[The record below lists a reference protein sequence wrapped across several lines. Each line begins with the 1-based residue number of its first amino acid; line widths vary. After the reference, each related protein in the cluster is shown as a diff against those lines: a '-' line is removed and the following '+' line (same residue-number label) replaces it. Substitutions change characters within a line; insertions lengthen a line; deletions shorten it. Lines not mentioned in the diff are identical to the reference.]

1 MGWQLSLRPRQVAL
15 AIRDHLEKPMAVPRR
30 KNEPAESWPL
40 YEVPREDAASPYTSD
55 SNKIIEDMVAVLS
68 ENRHG
73 STAEA
78 LAFLRQI
85 YPRYPL
91 TLRLA
96 ALVVHSKMSPSEQE
110 QLEAGQLQAAE

>member
-1 MGWQLSLRPRQVAL
+1 MGWQLSLRPRQVAI
-15 AIRDHLEKPMAVPRR
+15 AIRDHLEKPMSVTRR
-30 KNEPAESWPL
+30 KAEPTESWPL
-40 YEVPREDAASPYTSD
+40 YEVPRRDAASPYTSD
-55 SNKIIEDMVAVLS
+55 SNRVIEDMVAVLS

-96 ALVVHSKMSPSEQE
+96 ALVVHSKTGPLFQQE
-110 QLEAGQLQAAE
+110 QLEAAE

>member
-1 MGWQLSLRPRQVAL
+1 MVMRPL
-15 AIRDHLEKPMAVPRR
+15 AADAQKVRKIDIWPVYEQPRR
-30 KNEPAESWPL
+30 DQSLPFSGDSTGVIADMVSVL
-40 YEVPREDAASPYTSD
+40 
-55 SNKIIEDMVAVLS
+55 SNKE
-68 ENRHG
+68 HG

-96 ALVVHSKMSPSEQE
+96 ALIAHSKVQPAYQIERPVAQ
-110 QLEAGQLQAAE
+110 

>member
-1 MGWQLSLRPRQVAL
+1 MVTRSLAADTP
-15 AIRDHLEKPMAVPRR
+15 KGTR
-30 KNEPAESWPL
+30 KIDIWPV
-40 YEVPREDAASPYTSD
+40 YEVPNRDRTSPYSGD
-55 SNKIIEDMVAVLS
+55 STGVIADMVSVLS
-68 ENRHG
+68 GKEHG

-96 ALVVHSKMSPSEQE
+96 AIVAHSKVRPQFGDERPVAQ
-110 QLEAGQLQAAE
+110 

>member
-1 MGWQLSLRPRQVAL
+1 MGWQLSLRPRQVAI
-15 AIRDHLEKPMAVPRR
+15 AIRDHLEKPMSVTRR
-30 KNEPAESWPL
+30 TAKPAESWPL

-55 SNKIIEDMVAVLS
+55 SNRIIDDMVAVLS
-68 ENRHG
+68 EHRHS

-78 LAFLRQI
+78 LAFLRQV

-96 ALVVHSKMSPSEQE
+96 ALIAYAKNGPM
-110 QLEAGQLQAAE
+110 AGQDRLDAAE

>member
-1 MGWQLSLRPRQVAL
+1 MGWQLSLRPRQVAV
-15 AIRDHLEKPMAVPRR
+15 AIRDHLEKPMAVPRP
-30 KNEPAESWPL
+30 KSEPAESWPL
-40 YEVPREDAASPYTSD
+40 YEVPRRDAASPYTSD
-55 SNKIIEDMVAVLS
+55 SNRVIEDMVAVLT

-78 LAFLRQI
+78 LAFLRQA

-96 ALVVHSKMSPSEQE
+96 ALVVHSKMVPALMPQ
-110 QLEAGQLQAAE
+110 QLEAAE